1 MIHLFLPINK
11 LFQLLRTNSM
21 AHHQNHK
28 KLELKPEPAKEAIT
42 DSIAE
47 PVNETIKEKV
57 IIKASVFLL
66 QIALCALDK
75 VLIPALTFIV
85 TESPENEIKEMVHKL
100 QDA

>member
-1 MIHLFLPINK
+1 VIHLFLLINK

-21 AHHQNHK
+21 AHHQKHK

-66 QIALCALDK
+66 QIALFALDK
-75 VLIPALTFIV
+75 VIIPALTFIV
-85 TESPENEIKEMVHKL
+85 PESPENEIKEMVHKL